1 MKQSI
6 PFIGI
11 VPSVKAEIDETKFRL
26 FVVRSMRSRYVLTLL
41 VAGILTGCDTFESH
55 EYRITQASRGDAAR
69 VQRILRDIATDTGI
83 PEARLRPSTRRRSHF
98 IGTRRFSFARAF
110 RRVTSVLC
118 SCDMIGPLP
127 KRLYEQTVYSGLHC
141 QRHSVAGS
149 ESSHQRMLRESS
161 RYIERPNQ
169 SLEPTGG
176 RREAH
181 F

>member
-55 EYRITQASRGDAAR
+55 EYRITQANRGDAAR

-83 PEARLRPSTRRRSHF
+83 PRSAPTPFDSPTIALYRDSQIQLRASVSQGNIRVMLMRYDWP
-98 IGTRRFSFARAF
+98 APKAF
-110 RRVTSVLC
+110 RRA
-118 SCDMIGPLP
+118 D
-127 KRLYEQTVYSGLHC
+127 GLL
-141 QRHSVAGS
+141 A
-149 ESSHQRMLRESS
+149 
-161 RYIERPNQ
+161 P
-169 SLEPTGG
+169 SLSATFG
-176 RREAH
+176 RRFRVEPPADGERVITIH
-181 F
+181 